1 MFETDLINILNRQ
14 NLFLLYN
21 PWLNN
26 LKKQD
31 WQEWCTNKVSISA
44 HTYAHIYMFGF
55 STNANM
61 PSCSDCYFIW
71 FKSENFAI

>member
-1 MFETDLINILNRQ
+1 LTKQLKETGLAGMVHEQSVYFCTHLCTH
-14 NLFLLYN
+14 LL
-21 PWLNN
+21 
-26 LKKQD
+26 
-31 WQEWCTNKVSISA
+31 SISA